1 MVPEQVPMDDAE
13 FEAWFR
19 LAHTPGV
26 SRAAARALLA
36 ATGAA
41 RVAAALGPAE
51 VREIAGTRAAAGWQ
65 AAGEAT
71 QQARLAAAHAWRT
84 GAGIGAGRHVL
95 ALGEPGYPEML
106 VHTAD
111 PPLLLYVQG
120 DPSLLAGSPADCRGL
135 AVVGSREP
143 TPAGRE
149 HARAFSRAFAEAGLT
164 VISGLAAGVDAAAHE
179 GALEGGGPTLA
190 VTGTGP
196 DLVYPSRH
204 RELARRIAAHG
215 AIVTE
220 YAPGTPSVPE
230 HFPQRNRII
239 AGLTR
244 GTLVVEAALQ
254 SGSLITARLA
264 TECGREVFA
273 IPGSIDSAQSRGC
286 HALIRQGAALVET
299 PQEVLAEL
307 GWADGT
313 ARAASTPSTPST
325 PSAPASPPTSPLQRA
340 VLDALGFEPT
350 GLDALAARTGLDGAA
365 LAAQLLELELDG
377 RVSRMP
383 GGLFQRC
390 GRA

>member
-1 MVPEQVPMDDAE
+1 MQPEPAALDDAE
-13 FEAWFR
+13 FAAWFR

-26 SRAAARALLA
+26 SRAAARALLG
-36 ATGAA
+36 ATGSA
-41 RVAAALGPAE
+41 RAAADLGPAE
-51 VREIAGTRAAAGWQ
+51 VREIAGSRVAASWQEAGD
-65 AAGEAT
+65 AT
-71 QQARLAAAHAWRT
+71 QQARLAAALAWRAD
-84 GAGIGAGRHVL
+84 AGSGPRRHVL
-95 ALGEPGYPEML
+95 ALGEAGYPEML
-106 VHTAD
+106 LHTAD
-111 PPLLLYVQG
+111 PPLLLYVRG
-120 DPSLLAGSPADCRGL
+120 EPSLLASTPSSCRSL
-135 AVVGSREP
+135 AVVGSRQP

-164 VISGLAAGVDAAAHE
+164 VVSGLAAGIDAAAHE

-204 RELARRIAAHG
+204 RELARRIAERG
-215 AIVTE
+215 AIVSE
-220 YAPGTPSVPE
+220 YAPGTPSMPE

-286 HALIRQGAALVET
+286 HALIRQGAMLVEA
-299 PQEVLAEL
+299 PQDVLAEL
-307 GWADGT
+307 GWVGDT
-313 ARAASTPSTPST
+313 AGAPAGPAAAAAPAAS
-325 PSAPASPPTSPLQRA
+325 ALQRT
-340 VLDALGFEPT
+340 VLDALGYGPT
-350 GLDALAARTGLDGAA
+350 TLDTLAARTGLDGAA

-377 RVSRMP
+377 RVNRMP